1 MEAKSQNNKSK
12 YFIESLTEKIFL
24 ISASVAVI
32 SLLLIIGF
40 VFYKG
45 LRPFIIEGYSFW
57 DFIFGTQ
64 WIPSANKYGILPM
77 IVASLGATIGA
88 LLIGVPVGILTS
100 IFIAEIAPKKIAKI
114 MSGAVELLAG
124 IPSVLYGVFGLAIIV
139 PTIQEVFNLPKGQS
153 LLAVIIVLA
162 IMMLPTVIT
171 VSETAIRAVPHA
183 YKEGSLALG
192 ASKTETIFKVIV
204 PAAKSGIM
212 TGVVLGIG
220 RAIGETMAVI
230 LVAGNT
236 PVIPSSIMDSVRPLT
251 TNIALEMGYAFGTH
265 QEMLFATGVVLFT
278 FILILNLV
286 LVPINRIGIYGAIIS
301 SIISDI
307 FIFAICF
314 ITLKKQITTKL
325 YVSKYIVKP
334 TIAGVFM
341 SITSYIMY
349 NNIINKIQ
357 NNIIVLFVSI
367 FSGMMVYFILIIA
380 LKILT
385 EEEIYML
392 PYGQKLFRT
401 FKSKKQQMQVK
412 STHTELPKHGN
423 LRGKR
428 VCKKIKIKKEGF

>member
-45 LRPFIIEGYSFW
+45 LRPFIVKGYSFW

-100 IFIAEIAPKKIAKI
+100 IFIAEIAPKKIAKV

-139 PTIQEVFNLPKGQS
+139 PTIQDVFNLPKGQS

-171 VSETAIRAVPHA
+171 VSETAIRAVPNA

-236 PVIPSSIMDSVRPLT
+236 PVIPSSIMDSVRLLT

-286 LVPINRIGIYGAIIS
+286 LS
-301 SIISDI
+301 
-307 FIFAICF
+307 
-314 ITLKKQITTKL
+314 KL
-325 YVSKYIVKP
+325 S
-334 TIAGVFM
+334 
-341 SITSYIMY
+341 
-349 NNIINKIQ
+349 NK
-357 NNIIVLFVSI
+357 
-367 FSGMMVYFILIIA
+367 G
-380 LKILT
+380 
-385 EEEIYML
+385 
-392 PYGQKLFRT
+392 
-401 FKSKKQQMQVK
+401 
-412 STHTELPKHGN
+412 
-423 LRGKR
+423 GK
-428 VCKKIKIKKEGF
+428 

>member
-45 LRPFIIEGYSFW
+45 LRPFIVEGYSFW

-100 IFIAEIAPKKIAKI
+100 IFIAEIAPKKIAKV

-139 PTIQEVFNLPKGQS
+139 PTIQDVFNLPKGQS

-162 IMMLPTVIT
+162 IMMLPTIIT
-171 VSETAIRAVPHA
+171 VSETAIRAVPNA

-286 LVPINRIGIYGAIIS
+286 LG
-301 SIISDI
+301 
-307 FIFAICF
+307 
-314 ITLKKQITTKL
+314 KL
-325 YVSKYIVKP
+325 S
-334 TIAGVFM
+334 
-341 SITSYIMY
+341 
-349 NNIINKIQ
+349 NK
-357 NNIIVLFVSI
+357 
-367 FSGMMVYFILIIA
+367 G
-380 LKILT
+380 
-385 EEEIYML
+385 
-392 PYGQKLFRT
+392 
-401 FKSKKQQMQVK
+401 
-412 STHTELPKHGN
+412 
-423 LRGKR
+423 GK
-428 VCKKIKIKKEGF
+428 

>member
-100 IFIAEIAPKKIAKI
+100 IFIAEIAPKRISKI

-171 VSETAIRAVPHA
+171 VSETAIRAVPNA

-286 LVPINRIGIYGAIIS
+286 LS
-301 SIISDI
+301 
-307 FIFAICF
+307 
-314 ITLKKQITTKL
+314 KL
-325 YVSKYIVKP
+325 S
-334 TIAGVFM
+334 
-341 SITSYIMY
+341 
-349 NNIINKIQ
+349 NK
-357 NNIIVLFVSI
+357 
-367 FSGMMVYFILIIA
+367 G
-380 LKILT
+380 
-385 EEEIYML
+385 
-392 PYGQKLFRT
+392 
-401 FKSKKQQMQVK
+401 
-412 STHTELPKHGN
+412 
-423 LRGKR
+423 GK
-428 VCKKIKIKKEGF
+428 